1 MKQYINPSYS
11 RVNHSFK
18 NGFVLVFKK
27 IETVLFSFLCV
38 VFLITGKIS
47 DDFQKDVSFAFV
59 NISLPVIKA
68 ASFPFNV
75 VINLV
80 TGFSELVEAKKE
92 NEVLKAELEK
102 LKIYYVQS
110 LDISEENKELRDAL
124 NFVTAKSS
132 TFKVASIIGKSSQVF
147 NQKVFIDIGENR
159 GISEG
164 QIVTTR
170 QGVIGRIDEVS
181 KNRSRLILINDATSR
196 VPIIA
201 SKARVRGILAG
212 NGSGLMEILYL
223 PKNHKI
229 EVGDSIFTSGDGD
242 TLPAGLFIGVVKK
255 VDEDSAFVAMAQDL
269 AAANVVTIVG
279 Y

>member
-1 MKQYINPSYS
+1 M
-11 RVNHSFK
+11 
-18 NGFVLVFKK
+18 
-27 IETVLFSFLCV
+27 VLFSFLCV
-38 VFLITGKIS
+38 IFLIASRTN
-47 DDFQKDVSFAFV
+47 DDFQKDVSFIFV
-59 NISLPVIKA
+59 NISLPVVKA

-80 TGFSELVEAKKE
+80 TDFSQLVEAKTE
-92 NEVLKAELEK
+92 NEALKMELEK
-102 LKIYYVQS
+102 LKSYYVQS
-110 LDISEENKELRDAL
+110 LNISEENKELRDTL

-132 TFKVASIIGKSSQVF
+132 TFKIASVIGKSSQVF

-159 GISEG
+159 GVVAG

-170 QGVIGRIDEVS
+170 RGVIGRVDEVIAD
-181 KNRSRLILINDATSR
+181 KSRLILINDASSR

-242 TLPAGLFIGVVKK
+242 TLPAGLFIGIVKK
-255 VDEDSAFVAMAQDL
+255 VDEDTAFVAMGQDL
-269 AAANVVTIVG
+269 AAANVVTVVG